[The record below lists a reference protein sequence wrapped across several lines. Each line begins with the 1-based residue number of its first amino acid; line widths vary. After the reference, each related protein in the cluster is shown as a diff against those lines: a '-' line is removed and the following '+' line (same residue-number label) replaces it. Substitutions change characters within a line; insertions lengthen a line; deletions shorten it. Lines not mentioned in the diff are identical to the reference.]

1 MNAHENQIAF
11 HDAVHVDSCMHAT
24 HAILYEA
31 DEGGYAAVAMDGSSG
46 LSGPG
51 RPPARVRR
59 RFTETG
65 DGKRHRTK
73 VVHWVE
79 HATVYEINDGV
90 YSVVATNEEVGRVEP
105 LQALT
110 RTRKVS
116 ANIGNGG
123 GHRPRLWANVVVALG
138 RDEQLGRS
146 WRGSK
151 EGG

>member
-1 MNAHENQIAF
+1 M
-11 HDAVHVDSCMHAT
+11 HDAVHAV
-24 HAILYEA
+24 LYEN
-31 DEGGYAAVAMDGSSG
+31 DDGGYTAVAMGGNSS
-46 LSGPG
+46 LSGSG
-51 RPPARVRR
+51 RPPERVRR

-90 YSVVATNEEVGRVEP
+90 YSVVATKEVVGRVEP

-110 RTRKVS
+110 KTRKVS
-116 ANIGNGG
+116 ASVGNGA

-146 WRGSK
+146 WRGSR